1 MGAHQAVPGGPR
13 RGNGLI
19 ERLHCTNVEL
29 LSAVTVALV
38 TALGLGGCGSD
49 DPPAQISSAR
59 VTPGIA
65 GATTSPT
72 AAPLPAPEALTG
84 VLYRLADTSIPAEQ
98 KLGLVQYAT
107 AEDQAALANFGQA
120 LADGGFRG
128 LTVEATDLTWSGT
141 PNDVIATVTLGAADD
156 PAKRF
161 TFPMEFSPIGDN
173 WQLTRRTADQLLQ
186 LSASPSPAPPGS
198 TPPR

>member
-1 MGAHQAVPGGPR
+1 VR
-13 RGNGLI
+13 
-19 ERLHCTNVEL
+19 CTNAEVL
-29 LSAVTVALV
+29 RAVTVALV
-38 TALGLGGCGSD
+38 TALGLAGCGSD
-49 DPPAQISSAR
+49 DPPARISSAR
-59 VTPGIA
+59 VTPGTA
-65 GATTSPT
+65 AATTSPN

-120 LADGGFRG
+120 VADGGFRG
-128 LTVEATDLTWSGT
+128 LTIQATDLTWSGT
-141 PNDVIATVTLGAADD
+141 PNNVIATVTIGAADD

-186 LSASPSPAPPGS
+186 LGASPTPTPRGS